1 MNRLIIILAILSLLI
16 WASDSRAIDTGDSA
30 PDFQISTI
38 DGKEISYYKDVKG
51 KKPLYLIFWS
61 TW

>member
-1 MNRLIIILAILSLLI
+1 MNRIIILILLSFFM
-16 WASDSRAIDTGDSA
+16 WVGDSHAIDIGDSA
-30 PDFQISTI
+30 PDFHVVTI

-51 KKPLYLIFWS
+51 KRPLYLTFWS